1 MKKSNAIFGVSTNEV
16 VEQIKKDSSTVST
29 TGTKDESQKKV
40 NKQLIKTRKIIG
52 HNTKNK

>member
-40 NKQLIKTRKIIG
+40 NKQLINIII
-52 HNTKNK
+52 